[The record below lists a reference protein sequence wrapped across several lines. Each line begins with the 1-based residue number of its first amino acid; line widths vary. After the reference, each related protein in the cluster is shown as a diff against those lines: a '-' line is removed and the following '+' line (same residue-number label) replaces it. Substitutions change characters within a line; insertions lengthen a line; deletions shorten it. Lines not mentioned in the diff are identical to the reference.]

1 MTDLEKKIA
10 KATRETIVKEIAE
23 YASED
28 DLAAQIIKR
37 VKTDK
42 RFKRF
47 FALTI
52 QALTIDGLLEDENDD

>member
-47 FALTI
+47 FVLTI
-52 QALTIDGLLEDENDD
+52 QAITIDGLLEDENDD